1 MAHQMLPT
9 PSIINAAGLKASS
22 SLLLHSVNSQPSLE
36 VLVFCSESGSC
47 LHPLRA
53 SWGHTDKERDTIWGP
68 HSLGVKSQLHYLPA
82 VRQAITP
89 LCASFSS
96 LGNWDRWGQ
105 SLKVVGPCTLPAIE
119 EVFDKK
125 KKWSPFISGII
136 RSFYRRKE
144 HSIPTSKHRLIDWW
158 KLISVKISIQ
168 TLIAPPEPSRE
179 CNV

>member
-1 MAHQMLPT
+1 MLFFLKLCWRMAHQMLPT

-53 SWGHTDKERDTIWGP
+53 SRGHTDKERDTVWGP
-68 HSLGVKSQLHYLPA
+68 HSLGEKSQLHYLPA

-96 LGNWDRWGQ
+96 LGNWDGWGQ

-125 KKWSPFISGII
+125 KKNDPP
-136 RSFYRRKE
+136 SFLESFVASTAGRNTAYLQVN
-144 HSIPTSKHRLIDWW
+144 T
-158 KLISVKISIQ
+158 
-168 TLIAPPEPSRE
+168 A
-179 CNV
+179 